1 MDVIEREKE
10 FWDEHAEFDWMAE
23 GSKRDVVAMLPKLTG
38 DVLELCIGSGMLT
51 EHMPQTYRTY
61 TGLDLSDTLLETLR
75 RKMPGLT
82 LVQGNAEELCF
93 ADGSFD
99 TVLIFA
105 GLHHLPHFERTIAH
119 AHRVLRPG
127 GTFVC
132 LEPSSRA
139 WYRKPMEWLRDWIGI
154 YSEDE
159 VFLDARRVSSVLQET
174 GFGSVRARYLTP
186 KFSPAFLTPK
196 NKILAH
202 MLYTAAGMGRGG
214 FTQSFFLL
222 SAKKA

>member
-51 EHMPQTYRTY
+51 EHMPRTYRTY

-75 RKMPGLT
+75 RKMPELT

-159 VFLDARRVSSVLQET
+159 VFLDPRRVSSALRES

-222 SAKKA
+222 SATKA